1 MQAATQA
8 AGKTSRRIWLASASG
23 IASYGI
29 FHDRSRCLGNYFA
42 RTFSR
47 SRMIPAKAR
56 NELFTALA
64 LGKTFATSA
73 SKTTT
78 FVPCAK
84 RRAYLPRT
92 PREKSYRGRIAGS
105 PVLLV
110 AFFISFSFSFAGA
123 PGADHADIITPFG
136 MDDNQQFAPVG
147 LADDDEPVLGL

>member
-1 MQAATQA
+1 
-8 AGKTSRRIWLASASG
+8 
-23 IASYGI
+23 
-29 FHDRSRCLGNYFA
+29 
-42 RTFSR
+42 
-47 SRMIPAKAR
+47 MIPASAR

-92 PREKSYRGRIAGS
+92 PRQKSYSGRMAGP

-110 AFFISFSFSFAGA
+110 ACFINFSFSFAGA

-136 MDDNQQFAPVG
+136 VDDNQQSASVR
-147 LADDDEPVLGL
+147 LADDNEPVLGL